1 MNQLNH
7 TSYVIDTTLTD
18 SPILVRSGCVIEDFG
33 GLFVL
38 LLCLFEFS
46 VGIGA
51 FVVGMSHISSFFL
64 FNLIVFYH
72 TKQQN
77 GALKCFES
85 RKRDFYFFL
94 IFLWIW
100 KKKQQIIS

>member
-1 MNQLNH
+1 M
-7 TSYVIDTTLTD
+7 IDTTLTD

-51 FVVGMSHISSFFL
+51 FVVGMSHISSFFS
-64 FNLIVFYH
+64 F
-72 TKQQN
+72 
-77 GALKCFES
+77 
-85 RKRDFYFFL
+85 
-94 IFLWIW
+94 
-100 KKKQQIIS
+100 